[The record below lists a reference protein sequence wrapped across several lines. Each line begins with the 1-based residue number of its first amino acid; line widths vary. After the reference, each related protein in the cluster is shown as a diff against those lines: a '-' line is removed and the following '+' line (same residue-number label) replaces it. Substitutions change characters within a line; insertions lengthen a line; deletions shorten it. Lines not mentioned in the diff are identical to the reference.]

1 MYQILKQ
8 NREKTKYFILFTF
21 IITFSL
27 LLTVVFKNDE
37 EIKNKEINV
46 SFQHEDLAS
55 IKEFL
60 LTLIRSPFININY
73 EIKSGDSIQKILKKL
88 KVKNNEIQTVI
99 NQYKK
104 YSNPNKLLTGNRI
117 NIIIEENLS
126 EKKNTIVKFNVP
138 ITKSTTI
145 AIARNEDNKI
155 TSSKIITKLY

>member
-27 LLTVVFKNDE
+27 LLTVAFKNDE

-46 SFQHEDLAS
+46 SFQHEDLTS

-60 LTLIRSPFININY
+60 LTLIKSPFININY
-73 EIKSGDSIQKILKKL
+73 EIKSGDSIQKILKKF
-88 KVKNNEIQTVI
+88 KVQNNEIQTVI

-104 YSNPNKLLTGNRI
+104 YSNPNQLLTGNKI
-117 NIIIEENLS
+117 EIIIAKGIASNAVGSTPKL
-126 EKKNTIVKFNVP
+126 IP
-138 ITKSTTI
+138 I
-145 AIARNEDNKI
+145 D
-155 TSSKIITKLY
+155 